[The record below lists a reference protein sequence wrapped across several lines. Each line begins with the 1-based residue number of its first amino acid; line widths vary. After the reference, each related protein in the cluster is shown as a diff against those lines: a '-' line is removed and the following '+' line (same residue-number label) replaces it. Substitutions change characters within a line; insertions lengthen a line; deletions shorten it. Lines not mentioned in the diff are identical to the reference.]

1 MSTLPTLFVSHGA
14 PDVALADTPAT
25 RFLAALGSGMPRPRA
40 IVVVTAHY
48 EAEGEVRASADPK
61 PATVHDFSG
70 FDPRLSQIVYPA
82 PGEPSVARS
91 VVQRLVDA
99 GFAARLD
106 TERGFDHGT
115 WVPLSL
121 IYPEADIPVVQVSV
135 DPTKGPEHH
144 YALGRALEPLRTHD
158 ILIVGS
164 GCLTHNLTEAFG
176 HIRAGE
182 RQAATPE
189 WVSEFAEWV
198 ARRVVKGERDAL
210 MDYREQAPFA
220 VQNHPS
226 EEHIMPLFVA
236 MGAAGREA
244 EGRRLHDSVDYGV
257 LSMAAFAF
265 S

>member
-1 MSTLPTLFVSHGA
+1 MSILPTLFVSHGA

-40 IVVVTAHY
+40 VVVVTAHY
-48 EAEGEVRASADPK
+48 EAQGEVRASADPS
-61 PATVHDFSG
+61 PATLHDFRG
-70 FDPRLSQIVYPA
+70 FDPRLSEIVYPA
-82 PGEPSVARS
+82 PGDAALARS
-91 VVQRLVDA
+91 LVDRLRAA
-99 GFAARLD
+99 GFDAQLED
-106 TERGFDHGT
+106 ERGFDHGT

-121 IYPEADIPVVQVSV
+121 IYPDADIPVVQVSV
-135 DPTKGPEHH
+135 DPTRGPAHH
-144 YALGRALEPLRTHD
+144 EALGRALAPMRERD

-182 RQAATPE
+182 RHAPTPE
-189 WVSEFAEWV
+189 WVSDFAEWV
-198 ARRVVKGERDAL
+198 AARVVRGEREAL
-210 MDYREQAPFA
+210 LDYRERAPFA

-236 MGAAGREA
+236 MGAAGDGA